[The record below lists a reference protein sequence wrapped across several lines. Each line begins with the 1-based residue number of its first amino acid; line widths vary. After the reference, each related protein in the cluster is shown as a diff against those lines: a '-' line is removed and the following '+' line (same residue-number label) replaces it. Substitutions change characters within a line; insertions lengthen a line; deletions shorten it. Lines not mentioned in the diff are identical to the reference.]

1 MFDAC
6 TLLNTCAYF
15 ASIASREG
23 FSTRICTRMQP
34 RAVPTGRKPMTQKLL
49 LEKLLHLP
57 ENRECFECS
66 AKQPRWASTNLGIF
80 LCLRCAGIHR
90 AMGTHVSKVRSTN
103 MDTWEDPMI
112 ECCECIGNKRGRVLY
127 EHGMDPQLRP
137 TAATDNI
144 SVDRFIR
151 DKYERK
157 MYYNPQYETLLKQFF
172 DAGTS
177 VNEEKCSGLVLSKPS
192 EQTGGT
198 SASMP
203 MLWGGSPATAM
214 EAPASLEGNTNTK
227 NGIDI
232 NELFTTTTSTVTSA
246 PMQHQQQQIFWTQMA
261 GNGMVGYHQY
271 YQQQSQCPSS
281 APSQA
286 GHQVDVKT
294 EIMSLFSTPPNCS
307 PNHVYSAWQP
317 Q

>member
-1 MFDAC
+1 
-6 TLLNTCAYF
+6 
-15 ASIASREG
+15 
-23 FSTRICTRMQP
+23 MQP
-34 RAVPTGRKPMTQKLL
+34 RAVPTGRRPMTQKPL
-49 LEKLLHLP
+49 LENLLRLP

-90 AMGTHVSKVRSTN
+90 AMGTHVSKVRSTS

-112 ECCECIGNKRGRVLY
+112 ECCECIGNKRGRLLY
-127 EHGMDPQLRP
+127 EHEMDPHLRP
-137 TAATDNI
+137 TASSDNI

-172 DAGTS
+172 DAAAS
-177 VNEEKCSGLVLSKPS
+177 VHEEKCSGLASSKPS

-214 EAPASLEGNTNTK
+214 EAPAFLAGNTNTK

-232 NELFTTTTSTVTSA
+232 NELFATTSTSTVTGA
-246 PMQHQQQQIFWTQMA
+246 PMQHQHQHQQQQQQQQQIFWTQMA
-261 GNGMVGYHQY
+261 GNGMMGYQQY

-281 APSQA
+281 APSQT
-286 GHQVDVKT
+286 GHQTDVKT
-294 EIMSLFSTPPNCS
+294 EIMSLFSTPANGS
-307 PNHVYSAWQP
+307 SNHVYSAWQP